1 MRLGRVKRVHLVGI
15 GGSGMSGIAE
25 VLVNLGYRVSGSD
38 VAESASTR
46 RLAAL
51 GADVKIGHHPA
62 SIESADVV
70 VVSTAIPADDP
81 ERVEALQ
88 RRIPVIPRAEML
100 GELMR
105 MKYSVA
111 VAGSHGKTSTTSMLG
126 MLLVESGL
134 DPTVVVGGR
143 LGIFGGNAK
152 LGSSDLMVA
161 EADESDGSF
170 LKLFPTIA
178 VVTGIDREHMTHY
191 ATMDALHDAFAA
203 FLDRVPFYGCVVACL
218 DDPGVQTLLDRLHR
232 RVLTYGFS
240 AQADLQASEVEIEGF
255 STSFTARSRD
265 GESARLTI
273 GTPGRHQV
281 QNALAS
287 LAVAG
292 ELGVGLAKAARGL
305 SGFEGAGRRMER
317 KGESSGVLVV
327 DDYGHHP
334 REIEAAL
341 AALRAA
347 VGPRRV
353 VVLFQPHRYSRL
365 ADLFDDFA
373 RCFLDADSVLV
384 SEVYAAGE
392 KPIEGVDA
400 QHLAE
405 AIAKRGHRSVR
416 ALGSLDDTLED
427 IVDEVQD
434 GDVFLTLGAGDVWR
448 TGEALLERLG
458 AQA

>member
-1 MRLGRVKRVHLVGI
+1 
-15 GGSGMSGIAE
+15 MSGIAE
-25 VLVNLGYRVSGSD
+25 VLVNLGYQVSGSD
-38 VAESASTR
+38 VSESAATR
-46 RLAAL
+46 RLASL
-51 GADVKIGHHPA
+51 GAQVRIGHHPE
-62 SIESADVV
+62 SIANADVV
-70 VVSTAIPADDP
+70 VVSTAIPAGDP
-81 ERVEALQ
+81 ERVAALEH
-88 RRIPVIPRAEML
+88 RIPVIPRAEML

-105 MKYSVA
+105 MKFSVA
-111 VAGSHGKTSTTSMLG
+111 IAGSHGKTSTTSMLG
-126 MLLVESGL
+126 TLLVECGL

-170 LKLFPTIA
+170 LKLFPTVA

-218 DDPGVQTLLDRLHR
+218 DDPGVQTLLARLHR

-240 AQADLQASEVEIEGF
+240 AQADVQASEVEVQGF
-255 STSFTARSRD
+255 TTSFTASTRS
-265 GESARLTI
+265 GESTRVELQ
-273 GTPGRHQV
+273 TPGHHQV
-281 QNALAS
+281 QNALAA

-292 ELGVGLAKAARGL
+292 ELGLGLPKAARGL
-305 SGFEGAGRRMER
+305 AGFEGAGRRMER
-317 KGESSGVLVV
+317 KGESAGVLVV

-341 AALRAA
+341 KALRSA

-365 ADLFDDFA
+365 ADLFEDFA
-373 RCFLDADSVLV
+373 RCFLDADTLLV

-392 KPIEGVDA
+392 EPIEGVDA
-400 QHLAE
+400 EHLVA
-405 AIAKRGHRSVR
+405 AIARRGHRSVR
-416 ALGSLDDTLED
+416 AIGGLDEALDEL
-427 IVDEVQD
+427 VDEVQA
-434 GDVFLTLGAGDVWR
+434 GDVFLTLGAGSVWR
-448 TGEALLERLG
+448 AGEALLERLG
-458 AQA
+458 ENE